1 MTLTHPIAKKI
12 LVWYSRHRRDLPWRR
27 TRDPYCIWVSEIML
41 QQTQVETVIPYYRR
55 FVSSFPTVDSLA
67 KAPANE
73 VLKAWENLGYY
84 SRARNLH
91 AAAKEVA
98 HRWKGTIPD
107 NLDDLRLLPGIGPYT
122 AAAIL
127 SFAHNRR
134 TATLDGN
141 VRRVLCRLFC
151 ILEPVH
157 LPSTLKLISEIASE
171 LVPERA
177 SSAFNQGLMDLGAS
191 ICTASKPSCPVCPLK
206 KQCLALQAEIQGTL
220 PSGKKRKPLPH
231 KDMTAGIIRDV
242 QGRLLL
248 VQRPMKGLLG
258 GLWKFPGGEKKTEE
272 SLEGSLKRS
281 MREELG
287 IRIKVG
293 KPVISVKHTFT
304 HFRMTLH
311 AFECTVAGSG
321 PHARVRQNGEWIAP
335 SDLKRFPFS
344 KADRKIIGALQGS
357 DQIEGL

>member
-1 MTLTHPIAKKI
+1 
-12 LVWYSRHRRDLPWRR
+12 
-27 TRDPYCIWVSEIML
+27 ML
-41 QQTQVETVIPYYRR
+41 QQTQVETVIPYYGR
-55 FVSSFPTVDSLA
+55 FLSRFPTIDSLA
-67 KAPANE
+67 KASANE
-73 VLKAWENLGYY
+73 VLKVWENLGYY

-98 HRWKGTIPD
+98 HRWKGTVPD

-141 VRRVLCRLFC
+141 VRRVVCRLFC

-157 LPSTLKLISEIASE
+157 LPSTLKRISEIASE

-177 SSAFNQGLMDLGAS
+177 SSSFNQGLMDLGAS
-191 ICTASKPSCPVCPLK
+191 ICSPSNPSCPVCPLK
-206 KQCLALQAEIQGTL
+206 KQCLGFRAGIQDTL

-242 QGRLLL
+242 RGRFLL

-258 GLWKFPGGEKKTEE
+258 GLWKFPGGEKNPEE
-272 SLEGSLKRS
+272 SLEESLKRS

-293 KPVISVKHTFT
+293 KPVTSVKHTYT

-311 AFECTVAGSG
+311 AFECTWAGGG
-321 PHARVRQNGEWIAP
+321 PDARVGRNWKWIAS
-335 SDLKRFPFS
+335 SDLKKFPFS
-344 KADRKIIGALQGS
+344 KADRKIIEALQGL
-357 DQIEGL
+357 DEGEGAT